1 MGKLIMGIKV
11 SQRQETA
18 KALQDVLTKNGCI
31 INTRLGFHDA
41 SIEACSEQGYIV
53 LEFVSGADAE
63 VLNMKAELEAI
74 NGIKVA
80 TMEL

>member
-1 MGKLIMGIKV
+1 MGKLIMGLKV

-18 KALQDVLTKNGCI
+18 KALQDVLTKYGCI

-41 SIEACSEQGYIV
+41 SAEACSEQGYIV
-53 LEFVSGADAE
+53 LEFVSGTDEE
-63 VLNMKAELEAI
+63 VSAMKAELEAI
-74 NGIKVA
+74 GGITVA